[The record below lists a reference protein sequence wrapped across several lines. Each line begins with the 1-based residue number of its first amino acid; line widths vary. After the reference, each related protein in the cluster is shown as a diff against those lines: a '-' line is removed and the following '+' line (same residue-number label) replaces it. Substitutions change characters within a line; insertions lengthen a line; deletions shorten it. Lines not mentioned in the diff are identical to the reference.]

1 MRIVQFL
8 FIIIHKKKFLT
19 ERSGQNLP
27 PLALRSTPGLTTATR
42 DDLNN
47 QTYSISSQFMTLD
60 LNTNR
65 NFSSK
70 PKLPPIPSSS
80 SSSSSDRQGVFSND
94 SNPLP
99 ARYTPGLCGL
109 KNIGNTCFMNSAI
122 QCLSS
127 VPDLTKWVMRQPP
140 SLTDMNVIDV
150 YISLVQSM
158 WSGRHEC
165 VTPRELKDYV
175 SRSASIFSDYGQKDS
190 HEFMNSLL
198 NGIQTIDS
206 NSFLVNL
213 FRIHIQSKT
222 TCNTNEHVDTIDET
236 ITFLPL
242 PIPQMKSSDHTNI
255 FLEDLIKDFCQED
268 ELTGEYYCQK
278 CKTCLSARQKTTI
291 IQPVPRALIIQ
302 LKRFPFDG
310 TNRKINT
317 LVQYNLEHQNLLSN
331 NDKYKLCAV
340 SLHSGGLAGGH
351 YTTMARN
358 YLTKKWYR
366 FDDSYVEEID
376 SKNVIDPFIARQA
389 YVLIYLKQ
397 ND

>member
-1 MRIVQFL
+1 
-8 FIIIHKKKFLT
+8 
-19 ERSGQNLP
+19 
-27 PLALRSTPGLTTATR
+27 
-42 DDLNN
+42 
-47 QTYSISSQFMTLD
+47 MTLN

-70 PKLPPIPSSS
+70 PKLPPIPSGS

-94 SNPLP
+94 SNPLLE
-99 ARYTPGLCGL
+99 RHTPGLCGL

-158 WSGRHEC
+158 WSGRHAC

-175 SRSASIFSDYGQKDS
+175 SRSASIFSDFGQKDS

-198 NGIQTIDS
+198 NSIQTIDS

-213 FRIHIQSKT
+213 FRIHVQSKT
-222 TCNTNEHVDTIDET
+222 ICNKNEHVDTIDET

-242 PIPQMKSSDHTNI
+242 PIPQMKSSNHTNI

-268 ELTGEYYCQK
+268 ELSGEYYCQK
-278 CKTCLSARQKTTI
+278 CETCLSARQKTTI
-291 IQPVPRALIIQ
+291 IQPLPRALIIQ

-340 SLHSGGLAGGH
+340 SLHNGSLAGGH
-351 YTTMARN
+351 YRTMARN
-358 YLTKKWYR
+358 YRTKKWYR

-397 ND
+397 NG